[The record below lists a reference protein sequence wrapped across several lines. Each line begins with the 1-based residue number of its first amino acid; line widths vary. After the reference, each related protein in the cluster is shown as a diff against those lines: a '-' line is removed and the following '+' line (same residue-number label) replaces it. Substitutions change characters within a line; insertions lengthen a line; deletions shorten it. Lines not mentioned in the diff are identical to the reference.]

1 VARRSAT
8 FHFKPF
14 LTRAPQQRARTG
26 VSAAPSSP
34 LDALDTAFGHH
45 PNSQPSTRPS
55 RAASSVFTPQA
66 AQTGDPMHDRFP
78 KRNGPTHKGQV
89 FTPPGWLSV
98 DELEDLLMAAID
110 ANRDDKTGSLT
121 VIDEYFAGDETFE
134 GSEYKRALLRLL
146 GLLWPNLAD
155 LLGGTPVEQ

>member
-1 VARRSAT
+1 
-8 FHFKPF
+8 
-14 LTRAPQQRARTG
+14 
-26 VSAAPSSP
+26 
-34 LDALDTAFGHH
+34 
-45 PNSQPSTRPS
+45 
-55 RAASSVFTPQA
+55 
-66 AQTGDPMHDRFP
+66 MHDRFP